1 MFDWVWLSRV
11 VLLGL
16 TGTVTLVAASFSGK
30 TPTDNTKNSPQV
42 AVPSAETRTKE
53 VSLTQLPTAAPTKNS
68 QPQAQPKAPNPVNLE
83 KSLKLYSPLFAT
95 PTSLGMLAIGTAEG
109 NYRVWT
115 DSGTIYVQQ
124 NPSYFGHTDP
134 GNLSWGDVVTNYG
147 PCSDQG
153 RSGGNIAVAEQI
165 CVERSQS
172 MLSTQIQDL
181 SLAGINPDVDLEAV
195 LNTADLYNQASP
207 IHSRRFPQALA
218 MARSGG
224 LQGIEALSWARTAS
238 FYLNGKNELDVE
250 GGANQANGLI
260 GICARQQR
268 PITEWECVY
277 EDQQRRVEA
286 IAHVL
291 AQYQLLTQQKPKAE
305 ESSS

>member
-1 MFDWVWLSRV
+1 MFDWIWLSRI

-16 TGTVTLVAASFSGK
+16 TGTASLVAASFSGK
-30 TPTDNTKNSPQV
+30 PNPDNSPQEV
-42 AVPSAETRTKE
+42 AVPPAATRTKA
-53 VSLTQLPTAAPTKNS
+53 VSPSPLPSAQPNNQPTKT
-68 QPQAQPKAPNPVNLE
+68 QPTPQPVNLE

-109 NYRVWT
+109 NYRVWAN
-115 DSGTIYVQQ
+115 SGTVYVQQ

-153 RSGGNIAVAEQI
+153 RSEGNIALAEQL
-165 CVERSQS
+165 CLERSLS
-172 MLSTQIQDL
+172 MLGTQIQDL

-238 FYLNGKNELDVE
+238 FYLNANNELDVA

-291 AQYQLLTQQKPKAE
+291 EQYRLLTQDKPKAE
-305 ESSS
+305 ESS

>member
-1 MFDWVWLSRV
+1 MFDWIWLSRV

-16 TGTVTLVAASFSGK
+16 TGTATLVAASFSGK
-30 TPTDNTKNSPQV
+30 TSTDTKNPPQEV
-42 AVPSAETRTKE
+42 AVPSAATRTKE
-53 VSLTQLPTAAPTKNS
+53 VSLTQLPTAAQTNT
-68 QPQAQPKAPNPVNLE
+68 QPKASTPVNLE
-83 KSLKLYSPLFAT
+83 KSLKLYSPLFST

-109 NYRVWT
+109 NYRVWS

-153 RSGGNIAVAEQI
+153 RSGGNIALAEQL

-172 MLSTQIQDL
+172 MLGTQIQDL

-218 MARSGG
+218 MARRGG

-238 FYLNGKNELDVE
+238 FYLNANNELDVA

-268 PITEWECVY
+268 PITEWECVH

-291 AQYQLLTQQKPKAE
+291 DQYRLLTQQKPKAE
-305 ESSS
+305 ESNS